1 MGLFIIFYCLIVVGL
16 IVLWLVYDDDKSI
29 INKQQLIIS
38 ELEKAEER
46 VFASLT
52 FNNQKLAEIAIA
64 DFDFYLELY
73 KNVFGIDERYQY
85 WLKKR
90 DEIVTFSK

>member
-1 MGLFIIFYCLIVVGL
+1 MGLFIIFCCLIVVEL

-52 FNNQKLAEIAIA
+52 FNDQKLAEIAIA